1 MKKYQSKRNFSL
13 VLVVAMV
20 LTMLVSNFAPVYAE
34 TNEEITITLLSTSDV
49 HGRYMPWD
57 YAIDGS
63 NPSGSFAQISTAV
76 KEIRKENPNTI
87 LLDAGDTIQDNSA
100 ELFKEM
106 DKHPA
111 MLAMNTMGYD
121 AWTMGNHEFDYG
133 FDILDNITKQ
143 FNGTVLGGN
152 VYKDNGE
159 RYFDACTIVERE
171 GIKVGIIGM
180 TTPMVV
186 EFKEDTDTFEGKE
199 VRNAVEETKEVIKEL
214 EGKVDVI
221 VGLMHMG
228 MYNEN
233 NNPDT
238 GVADL
243 ADACPEIT
251 AIFAGHMH
259 ELREE
264 NIVNG
269 VLIVEPNK
277 YATDI
282 SRVDLTFVKENDK
295 FILKDKKGSA
305 IKVGEYDADPELEKV
320 LNPFHEIAREDA
332 NTVIGELQ
340 KMDFVPEDEIKGIPT
355 VQIQETPLTNFFSEV
370 MLHYSNGADV
380 VAHQIDNDKA
390 GLNIGPIKK
399 KDISYNYQYAGG
411 EVTVYKITGKDLKDY
426 MEWSV
431 DYFNTSKPGDVT
443 VSFNEERRASKY
455 STNDIFGGVKY
466 EIDLSKDYGDRIVN
480 LRHLDDTAIN
490 PEDEIKLG
498 VNAYRMKALIG
509 KGGPLEDREFEQ
521 IYSTQD
527 EAAYGE
533 IEGRIRNLAARYIQD
548 VKNGVYE
555 GKLNNTW
562 KIVGVDTDA
571 PVRKDIVE
579 LINEG
584 ILEVPKTEDGKYTN
598 IASINIQE
606 PVTEEEINT
615 LSEKVGLEPSLFKGI
630 ENKGELYEKLNASR
644 KETVEELIEEPTEEL
659 VEEPVEEL
667 VEKPEVKPIPEEQTI
682 YTVKS
687 GDVLYRIALEFETTW
702 QELAEYN
709 KIKNPHRIYP
719 GQEILIP

>member
-13 VLVVAMV
+13 VLVIAMV
-20 LTMLVSNFAPVYAE
+20 LTMLVSNFAPVYAGA
-34 TNEEITITLLSTSDV
+34 NEEITITLLSTSDV

-76 KEIRKENPNTI
+76 KEVRKENPNTI

-143 FNGTVLGGN
+143 FNGAVLGGN
-152 VYKDNGE
+152 VYRDNGE
-159 RYFDACTIVERE
+159 RYFDAYTIVERE

-228 MYNEN
+228 MDNEN

-259 ELREE
+259 KLHEE
-264 NIVNG
+264 DMVNG

-320 LNPFHEIAREDA
+320 LNPFHEIARDDA
-332 NTVIGELQ
+332 NTIIGELQ
-340 KMDFVPEDEIKGIPT
+340 TMDFVAEDEIKGIPT

-390 GLNIGPIKK
+390 GLNVGPIKK

-411 EVTVYKITGKDLKDY
+411 EVTVYKVTGKDLKDY

-431 DYFNTSKPGDVT
+431 GYFNTSKPGDVT
-443 VSFNEERRASKY
+443 VSFNKERRASKY

-466 EIDLSKDYGDRIVN
+466 EIDLSKDYGNRIVN

-498 VNAYRMKALIG
+498 LNAYRMKALIG

-606 PVTEEEINT
+606 PVIEEEINT

-630 ENKGELYEKLNASR
+630 ENKGEFYEKLNASR
-644 KETVEELIEEPTEEL
+644 KEIVEEIIEEPTEEL

-667 VEKPEVKPIPEEQTI
+667 VEKPEEKPAPEEQTI

>member
-1 MKKYQSKRNFSL
+1 MKRYQSKRHFSI

-20 LTMLVSNFAPVYAE
+20 LTMLVSNFVPAYAE
-34 TNEEITITLLSTSDV
+34 ANEEITITLLSTSDV

-76 KEIRKENPNTI
+76 KEVRKENPNTI

-143 FNGTVLGGN
+143 FNGAVLGGN
-152 VYKDNGE
+152 VYKDNGA
-159 RYFDACTIVERE
+159 RYFDAYTIVERE

-228 MYNEN
+228 MDNEN

-243 ADACPEIT
+243 ANACPEIA

-259 ELREE
+259 KLHEE
-264 NIVNG
+264 DMVNG

-305 IKVGEYDADPELEKV
+305 IKVGEYDVDPELEKV
-320 LNPFHEIAREDA
+320 LNPFHEIARDDA
-332 NTVIGELQ
+332 NTIIGELQ
-340 KMDFVPEDEIKGIPT
+340 TMDFVAEDEIKGIPT

-390 GLNIGPIKK
+390 GLNVGPIKK

-411 EVTVYKITGKDLKDY
+411 EVTVYKVTGKDLKDY

-443 VSFNEERRASKY
+443 VSFNKERRASKY

-466 EIDLSKDYGDRIVN
+466 EIDLSKDYGNRIVN

-498 VNAYRMKALIG
+498 LNAYRMKALIG

-615 LSEKVGLEPSLFKGI
+615 LSEKVGLDPSLFKGI
-630 ENKGELYEKLNASR
+630 ENKGEFYEKLNASR
-644 KETVEELIEEPTEEL
+644 KEIVEEIIEEPTEEL

-667 VEKPEVKPIPEEQTI
+667 VEKPEEKPAPEEQTI

-702 QELAEYN
+702 QKLAEYN